1 MRPKQLTLCGWGP
14 YRNQVEIDFT
24 PYESKGIFLITGAT
38 GAGKTTIFD
47 AITYALY
54 GALSGEVR
62 DKERGSVRSDF
73 ADGETPTF
81 VELTME
87 HAGKSYRIR
96 RNPEYMRRKKR
107 SRSEGAMTKE
117 KENAVLYLPDDT
129 VVEGSREVNA
139 RLQELLGLDH
149 SQFKQISMI
158 AQGEFARLLTAS
170 PKDKTRI
177 FREIFG
183 TGVYERFTAALG
195 VRSRALYGRYM
206 EQKHKL
212 EEDVRLLTVG
222 LEHSGF
228 SQERKDELTGLVSS
242 ENWNYGKIAEC
253 ISTMEKEARELSG
266 KAEKEYRAADRQSE
280 RLAERLTRQQ
290 EKQKQLERFLKAK
303 EEKQKL
309 QEQSKSFE
317 EKEKKLQAAQNAG
330 WVESSRERAAQA
342 RLQTVKNQEEAGRL
356 LGETEALR
364 KERES
369 LLPVAEKQEEIALL
383 LDKSVRLMEKRKEQA
398 RILGLLEEKEK
409 LLDRGQKRFLEAEA
423 ESRIKKLRYEEA
435 DRKRKLEAIGIAA
448 GLLEK
453 GKPCPVCGSTAHPAP
468 AALSEDV
475 VTEEELKGLK
485 RELEKQQST
494 VSKLHE
500 EAVTART
507 QAEAF
512 RQQALSLGKE
522 TEALEG
528 ELVAVDLEAALPY
541 LAMEPGPGRAALR
554 QVCDRAQQ
562 LKGLMEEK
570 GKRLARLK
578 EEAVTLTAGCEAAE
592 AAFVSAL
599 KQYGFRDT
607 ARYEAARLEAEER
620 DALKR
625 ELEDYQRRT
634 AANRELY
641 EHLRAVLPRKKE
653 ELDALSE
660 GLSGL
665 ETELEECRINRKAA
679 LEEQKRWER
688 QLAEVRK
695 TRRQFAEKRE
705 GMELESAEY
714 GYVKDLE
721 NMASGNNARRL
732 VFEQYVLAGYFE
744 EILRAANLRFGKMT
758 AGRYEMSR
766 AEQVGDGRVKDNL
779 EIRVM
784 DYYTGKYRSVRTL
797 SGGESFKASLALAL
811 GMSDVIQAMNGGI
824 RVDTLFI
831 DEGFGALDAESLD
844 QACETLMGLV
854 EKNRLIGIISHVPE
868 LRERIDSQLV
878 VDKTGCGSRVGICV

>member
-1 MRPKQLTLCGWGP
+1 MRPKQLTMCGWGP
-14 YRNQVEIDFT
+14 YRSQVDIDFT

-117 KENAVLYLPDDT
+117 KENAVLYLPDGA
-129 VVEGSREVNA
+129 VVEGSREVNV
-139 RLQELLGLDH
+139 RLQALLGIDH

-170 PKDKTRI
+170 PRDKTRI

-183 TGVYERFTAALG
+183 TGVYERFTTALG
-195 VRSRALYGRYM
+195 VRSRAMYGRFM

-222 LEHSGF
+222 LESSGF
-228 SQERKDELTGLVSS
+228 SQERKDELTELVRT
-242 ENWNYGKIAEC
+242 ENWNYERIAEC
-253 ISTMEKEARELSG
+253 IAAMEGEAGELSEA
-266 KAEKEYRAADRQSE
+266 AEKAYRAADRQSE
-280 RLAERLTRQQ
+280 RLAEKLTRQQ
-290 EKQKQLERFLKAK
+290 EKRKQLERFQKAK
-303 EEKQKL
+303 EEKLRL
-309 QEQSKSFE
+309 QELKKTFE
-317 EKEKKLQAAQNAG
+317 EKEKKLQAARNAV

-342 RLQTVKNQEEAGRL
+342 GRQIQKNSEETCRL
-356 LGETEALR
+356 LVEKEALI
-364 KERES
+364 KEREG
-369 LLPVAEKQEEIALL
+369 LLPVAEKQEEISRLL
-383 LDKSVRLMEKRKEQA
+383 EKAARLKEKRKEEA
-398 RILGLLEEKEK
+398 ETEALLEEKEK
-409 LLDRGQKRFLEAEA
+409 LLSRGQGRFLEAEA
-423 ESRIKKLRYEEA
+423 ESLAKKQRYEEA

-448 GLLEK
+448 GLLEE
-453 GKPCPVCGSTAHPAP
+453 GRPCPVCGSTHHPAP
-468 AALSEDV
+468 ASLPEGV
-475 VTEEELKGLK
+475 VTEAELEGLK
-485 RELEKQQST
+485 RAFEKQQSIL
-494 VSKLHE
+494 SALHE
-500 EAVTART
+500 EAVKART
-507 QAEAF
+507 QAEAL
-512 RQQALSLGKE
+512 RQQALLLRKE
-522 TEALEG
+522 SEALEE
-528 ELVAVDLEAALPY
+528 ELAAVTLEAARPY
-541 LAMEPGPGRAALR
+541 LTMEPGRAGAALLR
-554 QVCDRAQQ
+554 VCGRAQQ
-562 LKGLMEEK
+562 LQGLLEEK
-570 GKRLARLK
+570 GKRLSQLGT
-578 EEAVTLTAGCEAAE
+578 EAVELKAAGEAAKE
-592 AAFVSAL
+592 AFAASL
-599 KQYGFRDT
+599 KQYGFQDI
-607 ARYEAARLEAEER
+607 ARYEAARLEDKER
-620 DALKR
+620 EALKK
-625 ELEDYQRRT
+625 ELEDYRLRT

-641 EHLRAVLPRKKE
+641 EHLRALLPRKRA
-653 ELDALSE
+653 ELDALTE
-660 GLSGL
+660 GLPVL
-665 ETELEECRINRKAA
+665 EAELDACRRDRKNA
-679 LEEQKRWER
+679 LEEHKYWER

-695 TRRQFAEKRE
+695 TRRQLSEKRQ

-714 GYVKDLE
+714 GFVKDLE

-878 VDKTGCGSRVGICV
+878 VDKTGCGSKVRICV